1 MNIVLTNA
9 RSMLTCII
17 GIIIELAIFVLY
29 FVHSIYASSA
39 GH

>member
-1 MNIVLTNA
+1 MLTNA
-9 RSMLTCII
+9 RGMHTCII

-29 FVHSIYASSA
+29 SVRSIYTSSA